1 MKGKKEIVVLDRG
14 LDKEVVVTSV
24 CCRGASFPIR

>member
-14 LDKEVVVTSV
+14 LDKEVVVTGV
-24 CCRGASFPIR
+24 CCRAPVFPFR